1 MTFKTMT
8 AAEAATYVKNDYN
21 VGLSGFTPAGSPKVI
36 IPEVAKI
43 AISEHEKGNEFKINL
58 FTGASTGDSVDG
70 ELVRANALGYRA
82 PYASS
87 KDFRNGV
94 NSGVIAYND
103 IHLSQM
109 AQELRSGFYGDIDI
123 AIVEALEITDDGKIY
138 LTTGGGISPT
148 VCRLAKKIIV
158 ELNHAHPSK
167 LKGFHDI
174 YEPNDCP
181 IRKEIPVYTPSDRIG
196 KPYIKV
202 DPKDIIGIVETNKP
216 DEARPFND
224 PDETTIKIGQ
234 NVAKFLSG
242 DMKRGVIP
250 SSFLPIQS
258 GVGNVAN
265 AVLSALGEDK
275 EIPAFSMY
283 TEVVQ
288 DSVIKLMKEGRIK
301 FASTSSLSVS
311 SECLKEIYAN
321 IESFKE
327 KLVIRPTEISNNPE
341 VARRL
346 GIISIN
352 TALEADIY
360 GNVNSTH
367 VCGSKMMNG
376 IGGSADFTR
385 NAFISIFTCP
395 SIAKGGKISSIVPMV
410 SHVDHNEHSVNIII
424 TEQGIA
430 DLRGKSPKQRAET
443 IINNCVHPDYR
454 PVIREYLSIANKG
467 QTPHNLQAAFAMHT
481 TFMEKGDMHQVN
493 WNKYKK

>member
-8 AAEAATYVKNDYN
+8 AAEAATYVKNGYN

-36 IPEVAKI
+36 VPEVAKI

-70 ELVRANALGYRA
+70 ELVRANALNYRA
-82 PYASS
+82 PYASC

-94 NSGVIAYND
+94 NSGAIAYND
-103 IHLSQM
+103 MHLSQM
-109 AQELRSGFYGDIDI
+109 AQELRSGFYGNLDI
-123 AIVEALEITDDGKIY
+123 ALVEALEVTDDGKIY

-148 VCRLAKKIIV
+148 VCRLAKTIIV
-158 ELNHAHPSK
+158 ELNHAHPAE

-174 YEPNDCP
+174 YEPADP
-181 IRKEIPVYTPSDRIG
+181 PYRREIPVYAPSNRIG
-196 KPYIKV
+196 TPYIQV
-202 DPKDIIGIVETNKP
+202 DPKKIIGIVETNKP

-224 PDETTIKIGQ
+224 PDEVTTKIGQ
-234 NVAKFLSG
+234 NVAKFLANDIKNG
-242 DMKRGVIP
+242 TIP

-265 AVLSALGEDK
+265 AVLSALGED
-275 EIPAFSMY
+275 ENIPSFNMY
-283 TEVVQ
+283 TEVIQ

-301 FASTSSLSVS
+301 FGSTSSLSVS
-311 SECLKEIYAN
+311 SDCLKDIYDN
-321 IESFKE
+321 IDFFKSRI
-327 KLVIRPTEISNNPE
+327 VIRPTEISNNPE
-341 VARRL
+341 VARRI

-352 TALEADIY
+352 TAIEADIY

-385 NAFISIFTCP
+385 NAYISIFTCP
-395 SIAKGGKISSIVPMV
+395 SVAKGGKISSILPMV
-410 SHVDHNEHSVNIII
+410 SHVDHNEHSVNVLI

-430 DLRGKSPKQRAET
+430 DLRGKSPRERSEI

-454 PVIREYLSIANKG
+454 PIIREYLAMASSG
-467 QTPHNLQAAFAMHT
+467 QTPHNLHAAFAMHT
-481 TFMEKGDMHQVN
+481 TFVEKGDMHLTD
-493 WNKYKK
+493 WNEYKK